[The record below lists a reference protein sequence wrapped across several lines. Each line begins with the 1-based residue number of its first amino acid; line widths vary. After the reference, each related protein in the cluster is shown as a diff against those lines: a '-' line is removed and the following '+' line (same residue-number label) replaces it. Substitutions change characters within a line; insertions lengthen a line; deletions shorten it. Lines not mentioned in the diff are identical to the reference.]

1 MLISCY
7 EVPNV
12 DRPKRETGVECCE
25 IMTTEPDSGLDAVA
39 PPVCLLQLPAAVGW
53 CRNKTFT
60 PGTVLGKI
68 KRGKR
73 TYFTVRPD
81 SAPPGFL
88 LYPLFASEII
98 TFVIVVCPKR
108 K

>member
-12 DRPKRETGVECCE
+12 DRPKGETGVECCE

-39 PPVCLLQLPAAVGW
+39 PPVCLLQLPAAVRW
-53 CRNKTFT
+53 CRNKTFA

-73 TYFTVRPD
+73 TYFTVLPD

-98 TFVIVVCPKR
+98 TYVIVVCAKR